1 MINFVRMEFV
11 YTYNTIHNFAKK
23 ITPLLKY
30 KLVFLEGELGSGKTT
45 LIKQFCKELG
55 FKNQVTSPTF
65 PLLNIYKN
73 NEKNI
78 YHADLYRLNNIDE
91 INELGFYEVMES
103 NNWFFVDKG
112 NGVTEVTFDI
122 DFEIKNKFLNSL
134 MIISFQFGLEKIADA
149 FQKRAEKLF
158 SSSKN

>member
-1 MINFVRMEFV
+1 MEFV

-78 YHADLYRLNNIDE
+78 YHADLYRLKNIDE
-91 INELGFYEVMES
+91 INDLGFYEVMES
-103 NNWFFVDKG
+103 NNWFFVEWPELLYS
-112 NGVTEVTFDI
+112 VI
-122 DFEIKNKFLNSL
+122 DFPYTKIKIKNVDD
-134 MIISFQFGLEKIADA
+134 ISRIVTLTYNEF
-149 FQKRAEKLF
+149 
-158 SSSKN
+158 

>member
-1 MINFVRMEFV
+1 MEFV
-11 YTYNTIHNFAKK
+11 YTYNTIHNLAKK

-78 YHADLYRLNNIDE
+78 YHADLYRLKNIDE
-91 INELGFYEVMES
+91 INELGFYELVES
-103 NNWFFVDKG
+103 NDWFFVEWPELLY
-112 NGVTEVTFDI
+112 GVI
-122 DFEIKNKFLNSL
+122 DFPYTKIKIKNVDD
-134 MIISFQFGLEKIADA
+134 ISRIVTLTYNEF
-149 FQKRAEKLF
+149 
-158 SSSKN
+158 

>member
-1 MINFVRMEFV
+1 MINFVNMEFV

-78 YHADLYRLNNIDE
+78 YHADLYRLKNIDE

-103 NNWFFVDKG
+103 NNWFFVEWPELLYDL
-112 NGVTEVTFDI
+112 I
-122 DFEIKNKFLNSL
+122 DFPYTKIKIKNVDD
-134 MIISFQFGLEKIADA
+134 I
-149 FQKRAEKLF
+149 KRIVTLTYNEL
-158 SSSKN
+158 

>member
-78 YHADLYRLNNIDE
+78 YHADLYRLKNIDE

-103 NNWFFVDKG
+103 NNWFFVEWPELLYS
-112 NGVTEVTFDI
+112 VI
-122 DFEIKNKFLNSL
+122 DFPYTKIKIKNVDD
-134 MIISFQFGLEKIADA
+134 ISRVVTLTYNEF
-149 FQKRAEKLF
+149 
-158 SSSKN
+158 

>member
-1 MINFVRMEFV
+1 MEFV

-78 YHADLYRLNNIDE
+78 YHADLYRLKNIDE

-103 NNWFFVDKG
+103 NNWFFVEWPELLYS
-112 NGVTEVTFDI
+112 VS
-122 DFEIKNKFLNSL
+122 DFPYTKIKIKNVDD
-134 MIISFQFGLEKIADA
+134 ISRIVTLTHNEF
-149 FQKRAEKLF
+149 
-158 SSSKN
+158 

>member
-73 NEKNI
+73 NEKKI
-78 YHADLYRLNNIDE
+78 YHADLYRLKNIDE

-103 NNWFFVDKG
+103 NNWFFVEWPELLY
-112 NGVTEVTFDI
+112 GVI
-122 DFEIKNKFLNSL
+122 DFPYTKIKIKNVDD
-134 MIISFQFGLEKIADA
+134 ISRIVTLTHNEF
-149 FQKRAEKLF
+149 
-158 SSSKN
+158 

>member
-1 MINFVRMEFV
+1 MINFVDMEFV
-11 YTYNTIHNFAKK
+11 YRYDTIDNFAKK

-73 NEKNI
+73 NDKNI
-78 YHADLYRLNNIDE
+78 YHADLYRLKNIDE
-91 INELGFYEVMES
+91 INELGFYEIME
-103 NNWFFVDKG
+103 NNDWFFVEWPELLYD
-112 NGVTEVTFDI
+112 VI
-122 DFEIKNKFLNSL
+122 DFSYTKIKIKNVDDINRIVTLTYNEF
-134 MIISFQFGLEKIADA
+134 
-149 FQKRAEKLF
+149 
-158 SSSKN
+158 

>member
-78 YHADLYRLNNIDE
+78 YHADLYRLKNIDE

-103 NNWFFVDKG
+103 NNWFFVEWPELLY
-112 NGVTEVTFDI
+112 GVI
-122 DFEIKNKFLNSL
+122 DFPYTKIKIKNVDD
-134 MIISFQFGLEKIADA
+134 ISRIVTLTYNEF
-149 FQKRAEKLF
+149 
-158 SSSKN
+158 

>member
-1 MINFVRMEFV
+1 MINFVRMDFV

-78 YHADLYRLNNIDE
+78 YHADLYRLKNIDE

-103 NNWFFVDKG
+103 NNWFFVEWPELLY
-112 NGVTEVTFDI
+112 GVI
-122 DFEIKNKFLNSL
+122 DFPYTKIKIKNVDD
-134 MIISFQFGLEKIADA
+134 ISRIVTLTYNEF
-149 FQKRAEKLF
+149 
-158 SSSKN
+158 

>member
-11 YTYNTIHNFAKK
+11 YAYDTIHNFAKK

-73 NEKNI
+73 NEKKI
-78 YHADLYRLNNIDE
+78 YHADLYRLKNIDE
-91 INELGFYEVMES
+91 INELGFYELVES
-103 NNWFFVDKG
+103 NNWFFVEWPELLY
-112 NGVTEVTFDI
+112 GVI
-122 DFEIKNKFLNSL
+122 DFPYTKIKIKNVDD
-134 MIISFQFGLEKIADA
+134 ISRIVTLTYNEF
-149 FQKRAEKLF
+149 
-158 SSSKN
+158 

>member
-1 MINFVRMEFV
+1 MINFVHMEFA
-11 YTYNTIHNFAKK
+11 YSYNTIDNFAKK
-23 ITPLLKY
+23 IIPLLKY

-78 YHADLYRLNNIDE
+78 YHADLYRLKNIDE
-91 INELGFYEVMES
+91 INDLGFYEVIES
-103 NNWFFVDKG
+103 NNWFFVEWPELLY
-112 NGVTEVTFDI
+112 GVI
-122 DFEIKNKFLNSL
+122 DFPYTKIKIKNVDD
-134 MIISFQFGLEKIADA
+134 ISRIVTLTYNEF
-149 FQKRAEKLF
+149 
-158 SSSKN
+158 

>member
-78 YHADLYRLNNIDE
+78 YHADLYRLKNIDE

-103 NNWFFVDKG
+103 NNWFFVEWPELLY
-112 NGVTEVTFDI
+112 GVI
-122 DFEIKNKFLNSL
+122 DFPYTKIKIKNVDD
-134 MIISFQFGLEKIADA
+134 ISRIVTLTHNEF
-149 FQKRAEKLF
+149 
-158 SSSKN
+158 

>member
-78 YHADLYRLNNIDE
+78 YHADLYRLKNINE
-91 INELGFYEVMES
+91 INELGFYELVES
-103 NNWFFVDKG
+103 NNWFFVEWPELLY
-112 NGVTEVTFDI
+112 GVI
-122 DFEIKNKFLNSL
+122 DFPYTKIKIKNVDD
-134 MIISFQFGLEKIADA
+134 ISRIVTLSYYEF
-149 FQKRAEKLF
+149 
-158 SSSKN
+158 

>member
-55 FKNQVTSPTF
+55 FKNQVKSPTF

-78 YHADLYRLNNIDE
+78 YHADLYRLKNIDE

-103 NNWFFVDKG
+103 NNWFFVEWPELLY
-112 NGVTEVTFDI
+112 GVI
-122 DFEIKNKFLNSL
+122 DFPYTKIKIKNVDD
-134 MIISFQFGLEKIADA
+134 ISRIVTLTYNEF
-149 FQKRAEKLF
+149 
-158 SSSKN
+158 

>member
-55 FKNQVTSPTF
+55 FKNQVKSPTF

-78 YHADLYRLNNIDE
+78 YHADLYRLKNIDE
-91 INELGFYEVMES
+91 INELGFYELVES
-103 NNWFFVDKG
+103 NNWFFVEWPELLY
-112 NGVTEVTFDI
+112 GVI
-122 DFEIKNKFLNSL
+122 DFPYTKIKIKNVDD
-134 MIISFQFGLEKIADA
+134 ISRIVTLTYNEF
-149 FQKRAEKLF
+149 
-158 SSSKN
+158 

>member
-78 YHADLYRLNNIDE
+78 YHADLYRLKNINE

-103 NNWFFVDKG
+103 NNWFFVEWPELLY
-112 NGVTEVTFDI
+112 GVI
-122 DFEIKNKFLNSL
+122 DFPYTKIKIKNVDD
-134 MIISFQFGLEKIADA
+134 ISRIVTLTYNEF
-149 FQKRAEKLF
+149 
-158 SSSKN
+158 

>member
-78 YHADLYRLNNIDE
+78 YHADLYRLKNIDE
-91 INELGFYEVMES
+91 INELGFYEVVES
-103 NNWFFVDKG
+103 NNWFFVEWPELLY
-112 NGVTEVTFDI
+112 GVI
-122 DFEIKNKFLNSL
+122 DFPYTKIKIKNVDD
-134 MIISFQFGLEKIADA
+134 ISRIVTLTYSEF
-149 FQKRAEKLF
+149 
-158 SSSKN
+158 

>member
-1 MINFVRMEFV
+1 MINFVHMEFA
-11 YTYNTIHNFAKK
+11 YSYNTIDNFAKK
-23 ITPLLKY
+23 IIPLLKY

-78 YHADLYRLNNIDE
+78 YHADLYRLKNINE
-91 INELGFYEVMES
+91 INELGFYELVES
-103 NNWFFVDKG
+103 NNWFFVEWPELLY
-112 NGVTEVTFDI
+112 GVI
-122 DFEIKNKFLNSL
+122 DFPYTKIKIKNVDD
-134 MIISFQFGLEKIADA
+134 ISRIVTLSYHEF
-149 FQKRAEKLF
+149 
-158 SSSKN
+158 

>member
-1 MINFVRMEFV
+1 MINFVHMEFA
-11 YTYNTIHNFAKK
+11 YSYNTIDNFAKK
-23 ITPLLKY
+23 IIPLLKY

-78 YHADLYRLNNIDE
+78 YHADLYRLKNINE
-91 INELGFYEVMES
+91 INELGFYELVES
-103 NNWFFVDKG
+103 NNWFFVEWPELLY
-112 NGVTEVTFDI
+112 GVI
-122 DFEIKNKFLNSL
+122 DFPYTKIKIKNVDD
-134 MIISFQFGLEKIADA
+134 ISRIVTLTYNEF
-149 FQKRAEKLF
+149 
-158 SSSKN
+158 

>member
-1 MINFVRMEFV
+1 MINFVDMEFV
-11 YTYNTIHNFAKK
+11 YSYDTIDNFAKK

-73 NEKNI
+73 NDKNI
-78 YHADLYRLNNIDE
+78 YHADLYRLKNIDE
-91 INELGFYEVMES
+91 INELGFYEIMEN
-103 NNWFFVDKG
+103 NNWFFVDWP
-112 NGVTEVTFDI
+112 ELLYDLI
-122 DFEIKNKFLNSL
+122 DFSYTKIKIKNVDD
-134 MIISFQFGLEKIADA
+134 ISRVVTLTYNEF
-149 FQKRAEKLF
+149 
-158 SSSKN
+158 

>member
-1 MINFVRMEFV
+1 MEFV

-78 YHADLYRLNNIDE
+78 YHADLYRLKNINE
-91 INELGFYEVMES
+91 INELGFYELVES
-103 NNWFFVDKG
+103 NNWFFVEWPELLY
-112 NGVTEVTFDI
+112 GVI
-122 DFEIKNKFLNSL
+122 DFPYTKIKIKNVDD
-134 MIISFQFGLEKIADA
+134 ISRIVTLTYNEF
-149 FQKRAEKLF
+149 
-158 SSSKN
+158 

>member
-11 YTYNTIHNFAKK
+11 YTYDTIHIFAKK

-45 LIKQFCKELG
+45 LIKQICKELG

-78 YHADLYRLNNIDE
+78 YHADLYRLKNIDE

-103 NNWFFVDKG
+103 NNWFFVEWPELLY
-112 NGVTEVTFDI
+112 GVI
-122 DFEIKNKFLNSL
+122 DFPYTKIKIKNVDD
-134 MIISFQFGLEKIADA
+134 ISRIVTLTYNEF
-149 FQKRAEKLF
+149 
-158 SSSKN
+158 

>member
-65 PLLNIYKN
+65 PLLNIYNN

-78 YHADLYRLNNIDE
+78 YHADLYRLKNIDE
-91 INELGFYEVMES
+91 INELGFYEMMES
-103 NNWFFVDKG
+103 DNWFFVEWPELLYDL
-112 NGVTEVTFDI
+112 I
-122 DFEIKNKFLNSL
+122 DFPYTKIKIKNVDD
-134 MIISFQFGLEKIADA
+134 I
-149 FQKRAEKLF
+149 KRIVTLTYNEL
-158 SSSKN
+158 

>member
-1 MINFVRMEFV
+1 VINFVDMEFV
-11 YTYNTIHNFAKK
+11 YSYNTIDKKKKK

-73 NEKNI
+73 NDKNI
-78 YHADLYRLNNIDE
+78 YHADLYRLKNIDE
-91 INELGFYEVMES
+91 INELGFYEIMEN
-103 NNWFFVDKG
+103 NNWFFVEWPELLYD
-112 NGVTEVTFDI
+112 VI
-122 DFEIKNKFLNSL
+122 DFSHTKIKIKNVDD
-134 MIISFQFGLEKIADA
+134 ISRIVTLTYNEF
-149 FQKRAEKLF
+149 
-158 SSSKN
+158 

>member
-78 YHADLYRLNNIDE
+78 YHADLYRLKNIDE
-91 INELGFYEVMES
+91 INELGFYEIMEN
-103 NNWFFVDKG
+103 NNWFFVEWPELLYD
-112 NGVTEVTFDI
+112 VI
-122 DFEIKNKFLNSL
+122 DFSYTKIKIKNVDD
-134 MIISFQFGLEKIADA
+134 ISRIVTLTYNEF
-149 FQKRAEKLF
+149 
-158 SSSKN
+158 

>member
-1 MINFVRMEFV
+1 MINFVHMEFA
-11 YTYNTIHNFAKK
+11 YSYNTIDNFAKK
-23 ITPLLKY
+23 IIPLLKY

-78 YHADLYRLNNIDE
+78 YHADLYRLKNIDE
-91 INELGFYEVMES
+91 INELGFYEIIES
-103 NNWFFVDKG
+103 NNWFFVEWPELLYS
-112 NGVTEVTFDI
+112 VI
-122 DFEIKNKFLNSL
+122 DFSYTKIRIKNVDD
-134 MIISFQFGLEKIADA
+134 ISRIVTLTYNEF
-149 FQKRAEKLF
+149 
-158 SSSKN
+158 

>member
-1 MINFVRMEFV
+1 MINFVHMEFA
-11 YTYNTIHNFAKK
+11 YSYNTIDNFAKK
-23 ITPLLKY
+23 IIPLLKY

-73 NEKNI
+73 NQKNI
-78 YHADLYRLNNIDE
+78 YHADLYRLKNIDE

-103 NNWFFVDKG
+103 NNWFFVEWPELLY
-112 NGVTEVTFDI
+112 GVI
-122 DFEIKNKFLNSL
+122 DFPYTKIKIKNVDD
-134 MIISFQFGLEKIADA
+134 ISRIVTLTYNEF
-149 FQKRAEKLF
+149 
-158 SSSKN
+158 

>member
-78 YHADLYRLNNIDE
+78 YHADLYRLKNIDE
-91 INELGFYEVMES
+91 INELGFYELVES
-103 NNWFFVDKG
+103 NNWFFVEWPELLYS
-112 NGVTEVTFDI
+112 VI
-122 DFEIKNKFLNSL
+122 DFPYTKIKIKNVDD
-134 MIISFQFGLEKIADA
+134 ISRIVTLTYNEF
-149 FQKRAEKLF
+149 
-158 SSSKN
+158 

>member
-1 MINFVRMEFV
+1 MINFVHMEFA
-11 YTYNTIHNFAKK
+11 YSYNTIDNFAKK
-23 ITPLLKY
+23 IIPLLKY

-65 PLLNIYKN
+65 PLLNIYKY

-78 YHADLYRLNNIDE
+78 YHADLYRLKNIDE

-103 NNWFFVDKG
+103 NNWFFVEWPELLYA
-112 NGVTEVTFDI
+112 VI
-122 DFEIKNKFLNSL
+122 DFPYTKIKIKNVDD
-134 MIISFQFGLEKIADA
+134 ISRIVTLTYNEF
-149 FQKRAEKLF
+149 
-158 SSSKN
+158 

>member
-78 YHADLYRLNNIDE
+78 YHADLYRLKNIDE

-103 NNWFFVDKG
+103 NNWFFVEWPELLY
-112 NGVTEVTFDI
+112 GVI
-122 DFEIKNKFLNSL
+122 DFPYTKIKIKNVDD
-134 MIISFQFGLEKIADA
+134 ISRIVTLSYNEF
-149 FQKRAEKLF
+149 
-158 SSSKN
+158 

>member
-1 MINFVRMEFV
+1 MINFVLMEFV

-78 YHADLYRLNNIDE
+78 YHADLYRLKKIEE
-91 INELGFYEVMES
+91 INELGFYEIMES
-103 NNWFFVDKG
+103 NDWFFIEWPELLYDI
-112 NGVTEVTFDI
+112 I
-122 DFEIKNKFLNSL
+122 DFPYTKIKIKNVDD
-134 MIISFQFGLEKIADA
+134 ISRIVTLTYNE
-149 FQKRAEKLF
+149 L
-158 SSSKN
+158 

>member
-1 MINFVRMEFV
+1 MEFA
-11 YTYNTIHNFAKK
+11 YSYNTIDNFAKK

-78 YHADLYRLNNIDE
+78 YHADLYRLKNIDE
-91 INELGFYEVMES
+91 INELGFYEMMES
-103 NNWFFVDKG
+103 DNWFFVEWPELLY
-112 NGVTEVTFDI
+112 GVI
-122 DFEIKNKFLNSL
+122 DFPYTKIKIKNVDD
-134 MIISFQFGLEKIADA
+134 ISRIVTLTYNEF
-149 FQKRAEKLF
+149 
-158 SSSKN
+158 

>member
-11 YTYNTIHNFAKK
+11 YTYNTIHNFARK

-30 KLVFLEGELGSGKTT
+30 KLVFIEGELGSGKTT

-78 YHADLYRLNNIDE
+78 YHADLYRLKNIDE

-103 NNWFFVDKG
+103 NNWFFVEWPELLY
-112 NGVTEVTFDI
+112 GVI
-122 DFEIKNKFLNSL
+122 DFPYTKIKIKNVDD
-134 MIISFQFGLEKIADA
+134 ISRIVTLTYNEF
-149 FQKRAEKLF
+149 
-158 SSSKN
+158 

>member
-1 MINFVRMEFV
+1 MINFVLMEFV
-11 YTYNTIHNFAKK
+11 YTYDTIHNFTKK

-65 PLLNIYKN
+65 PLLNIYKY

-78 YHADLYRLNNIDE
+78 YHADLYRLKNIDE
-91 INELGFYEVMES
+91 INEMGFYEVMES
-103 NNWFFVDKG
+103 NNWFFVEWPELLY
-112 NGVTEVTFDI
+112 GVI
-122 DFEIKNKFLNSL
+122 DFPYTKIKIKNVDD
-134 MIISFQFGLEKIADA
+134 ISRIVTLTYNEF
-149 FQKRAEKLF
+149 
-158 SSSKN
+158 

>member
-1 MINFVRMEFV
+1 MINFVLMEFV
-11 YTYNTIHNFAKK
+11 YTYNTINNFAKK
-23 ITPLLKY
+23 ITPRLKY

-78 YHADLYRLNNIDE
+78 YHADLYRLKNIDE

-103 NNWFFVDKG
+103 NNWFFVEWPELLY
-112 NGVTEVTFDI
+112 GVI
-122 DFEIKNKFLNSL
+122 DFPYTKIKIKNVDD
-134 MIISFQFGLEKIADA
+134 ISRIVTLTYNEF
-149 FQKRAEKLF
+149 
-158 SSSKN
+158 